1 MLNLPETGSR
11 MTVVYQ
17 GIGKNIIFLEN
28 IRECLT
34 IITEEMNMPYIQVK
48 TNREVTK
55 KEEIELKTLLGKD
68 ISLLPGKSEAW
79 LMVQVEDR
87 QKLYFQGS
95 DEACAILEVKVYS
108 EGDKID
114 YGPLTKALTDKVSS
128 LLKIKKDRIYIEYE
142 ETPNWGWAGSNF

>member
-1 MLNLPETGSR
+1 MFNLPETGSR
-11 MTVVYQ
+11 MTAVYQ
-17 GIGKNIIFLEN
+17 GIGKNIISLEN

-55 KEEIELKTLLGKD
+55 KEEIELKTLLGND

-128 LLKIKKDRIYIEYE
+128 LLQIKKDRIYIEYE